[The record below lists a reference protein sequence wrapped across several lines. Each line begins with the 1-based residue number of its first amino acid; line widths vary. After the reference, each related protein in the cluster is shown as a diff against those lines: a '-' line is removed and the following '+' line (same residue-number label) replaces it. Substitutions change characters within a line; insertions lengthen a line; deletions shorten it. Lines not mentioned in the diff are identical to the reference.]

1 VLPPGVTIDQV
12 MSSPSCY
19 VGERTAA
26 TFYCDGKVAP
36 EKGLDLTAFNKAEF
50 LRAVESMVIEPMQK
64 TAKLFADQAYVTR
77 LYTTM
82 SAGEM
87 TLDPTFDI
95 NDELESQNVSNQHT
109 VTMRY
114 PKSCPGDTSGDWEAD
129 FGDFIVRGT
138 GNTWPVKTAT
148 TKLPFNRRVTQ
159 LAARGQAQVLT
170 NNNALIAAALGGA
183 QPAPGSTPDGGA
195 TVTPP
200 RADVKGGCSVT
211 PGADASAPAWL
222 LLGIPALLV
231 LRRRRPRG

>member
-1 VLPPGVTIDQV
+1 
-12 MSSPSCY
+12 
-19 VGERTAA
+19 
-26 TFYCDGKVAP
+26 
-36 EKGLDLTAFNKAEF
+36 
-50 LRAVESMVIEPMQK
+50 MVIGPMEK
-64 TAKLFADQAYVTR
+64 TAKLFVDQAYVTR

-82 SAGEM
+82 SASEM

-109 VTMRY
+109 VAMRY

-170 NNNALIAAALGGA
+170 NNNALIAAALGGS
-183 QPAPGSTPDGGA
+183 QPAPGTTPGTMPGAMPGTTPDGGA
-195 TVTPP
+195 TVSPP
-200 RADVKGGCSVT
+200 GADVKGGCSVS

-222 LLGIPALLV
+222 LLGIPAVLV
-231 LRRRRPRG
+231 LRRRRR